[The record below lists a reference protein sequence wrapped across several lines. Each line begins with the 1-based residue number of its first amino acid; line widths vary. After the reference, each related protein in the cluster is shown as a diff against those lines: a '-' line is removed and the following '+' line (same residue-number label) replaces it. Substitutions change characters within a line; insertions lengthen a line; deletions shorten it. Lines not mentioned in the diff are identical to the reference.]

1 MGVILSSV
9 FLFVVA
15 GGLIYLSTLYN
26 GLIALRSD
34 IDKAWANIDVLL
46 KQRYDEIAKVVE
58 VCKGYMQY
66 ERSTLEAIA
75 QARSTY
81 AKAVTVNQKADAS
94 GPLASSARQLFA
106 TAEKSPELKANDT
119 FLQLQKRITELEEQI
134 ADRREFY
141 NDSVN
146 TFNIR
151 MREMPDAF
159 VARLMRLKSRQ
170 MFKVKETE
178 RAPARVMWDE
188 VMR

>member
-15 GGLIYLSTLYN
+15 GALIYLATLYN

-46 KQRYDEIAKVVE
+46 KQRYDEIPRVVE
-58 VCKGYMQY
+58 VCKGYMQR
-66 ERSTLEAIA
+66 ERDTLQSIA

-81 AKAVTVNQKADAS
+81 AQAVTVNQKAEAS
-94 GPLASSARQLFA
+94 GPLTSSVRQLFA
-106 TAEKSPELKANDT
+106 DAESYPELKANAT
-119 FLQLQKRITELEEQI
+119 FLQLQKCITDLEDQI

-141 NDSVN
+141 NDAVN

-151 MREMPDAF
+151 TQEMPDAF
-159 VARLMRLKSRQ
+159 VAKLMRLKPRE
-170 MFKVKETE
+170 MFKVKEAE
-178 RAPARVMWDE
+178 RTPVRVMWDE
-188 VMR
+188 VLR

>member
-1 MGVILSSV
+1 MLK
-9 FLFVVA
+9 A
-15 GGLIYLSTLYN
+15 GGVRRVLFRVLV
-26 GLIALRSD
+26 GLVGGDFRG
-34 IDKAWANIDVLL
+34 DVF
-46 KQRYDEIAKVVE
+46 RDPFS
-58 VCKGYMQY
+58 KGYMQY
-66 ERSTLEAIA
+66 ERSALESIA

-106 TAEKSPELKANDT
+106 TAENYPELKANDT

-159 VARLMRLKSRQ
+159 VARRMRLQPRQ
-170 MFKVKETE
+170 MFKAKETE
-178 RAPARVMWDE
+178 QAPARVLWDE

>member
-1 MGVILSSV
+1 MILSAA
-9 FLFVVA
+9 LAFVVA
-15 GGLIYLSTLYN
+15 GIAAYLAMLYN
-26 GLIALRSD
+26 GLIALQAD

-46 KQRYDEIAKVVE
+46 KQRYDEISKVVE

-66 ERSTLEAIA
+66 ERSTLQSIAEARYA
-75 QARSTY
+75 Y

-106 TAEKSPELKANDT
+106 TAENYPELRANDT
-119 FLQLQKRITELEEQI
+119 FLHLQKRITELEEQI

-141 NDSVN
+141 NDAVN

-159 VARLMRLKSRQ
+159 VAKLMSLQPRQ

-178 RAPARVMWDE
+178 RAPSRVMWDE

>member
-1 MGVILSSV
+1 MIFPAAL
-9 FLFVVA
+9 LFVLTGGVA
-15 GGLIYLSTLYN
+15 YLAMLYN
-26 GLIALRSD
+26 GLIGLQAD

-46 KQRYDEIAKVVE
+46 KQRYDEISKLVE

-66 ERSTLEAIA
+66 ERSALESIT

-81 AKAVTVNQKADAS
+81 AKAATVNQKADAS

-106 TAEKSPELKANDT
+106 TAENYPQLKANDT

-141 NDSVN
+141 NDAVN

-159 VARLMRLKSRQ
+159 VAKRVRVQPRQ

-178 RAPARVMWDE
+178 RAPARVLWDE

>member
-1 MGVILSSV
+1 MILFAALV
-9 FLFVVA
+9 FVVA
-15 GGLIYLSTLYN
+15 GILAYLVMLYN
-26 GLIALRSD
+26 GLIALQAD

-46 KQRYDEIAKVVE
+46 KQRYDEISKVVE

-66 ERSTLEAIA
+66 ERSALEAIV

-81 AKAVTVNQKADAS
+81 AKAVTINQKADAS

-106 TAEKSPELKANDT
+106 TAENYPELKANDT

-159 VARLMRLKSRQ
+159 VARPMRLNPRQ
-170 MFKVKETE
+170 MFKVNETE
-178 RAPARVMWDE
+178 RAPARVVWDE

>member
-1 MGVILSSV
+1 MILTAALA
-9 FLFVVA
+9 FAVA
-15 GGLIYLSTLYN
+15 GLVAYLAMLYN
-26 GLIALRSD
+26 GLVALQAD

-46 KQRYDEIAKVVE
+46 KQRYDEISKVVE

-66 ERSTLEAIA
+66 EQSTLQLIT

-94 GPLASSARQLFA
+94 GSLASSTRQLFA
-106 TAEKSPELKANDT
+106 TAENYPQLKANDT

-141 NDSVN
+141 NDAVN

-159 VARLMRLKSRQ
+159 VAKFMRLQARQ

-178 RAPARVMWDE
+178 RTPARVMWDE

>member
-1 MGVILSSV
+1 MIF
-9 FLFVVA
+9 FLALAFVVA
-15 GGLIYLSTLYN
+15 GVVAYLVMLYN
-26 GLIALRSD
+26 GLIALQAD

-46 KQRYDEIAKVVE
+46 KQRYDEISKVVE

-66 ERSTLEAIA
+66 ERSTLESIA
-75 QARSTY
+75 EARSAY

-106 TAEKSPELKANDT
+106 TAENYPALKANET
-119 FLQLQKRITELEEQI
+119 FLHLQKRITELEEQI

-151 MREMPDAF
+151 MRKMPDAF
-159 VARLMRLKSRQ
+159 VARRIRLKPRQ
-170 MFKVKETE
+170 MFKVKEAE
-178 RAPARVMWDE
+178 RAPARVVWDE

>member
-1 MGVILSSV
+1 MIFPAAFVFVLAGVVS
-9 FLFVVA
+9 
-15 GGLIYLSTLYN
+15 YLAMLYN
-26 GLIALRSD
+26 GLIALQAD

-46 KQRYDEIAKVVE
+46 KQRYDEISKVVE

-66 ERSTLEAIA
+66 EKSALEAIA
-75 QARSTY
+75 RARSTY

-106 TAEKSPELKANDT
+106 TAENYPQLKANDT

-141 NDSVN
+141 NDAVN

-151 MREMPDAF
+151 MREMPDPF
-159 VARLMRLKSRQ
+159 VARLMRLNPRQ
-170 MFKVKETE
+170 MFKAKETE
-178 RAPARVMWDE
+178 RAPARVLWDE

>member
-1 MGVILSSV
+1 MILSTA
-9 FLFVVA
+9 LAFVV
-15 GGLIYLSTLYN
+15 GGIAAYLATLYN
-26 GLIALRSD
+26 GLIALQAD

-46 KQRYDEIAKVVE
+46 KQRYDEISKVIE

-66 ERSTLEAIA
+66 ERTTLQSIA

-94 GPLASSARQLFA
+94 GPLATAARQLFA
-106 TAEKSPELKANDT
+106 TAENYPGLKANDT
-119 FLQLQKRITELEEQI
+119 FLHLQKRITELEEQI

-141 NDSVN
+141 NDAVN
-146 TFNIR
+146 TLNIR
-151 MREMPDAF
+151 MSEMPDTV
-159 VARLMRLKSRQ
+159 VAKLMHVNPRQ

-178 RAPARVMWDE
+178 RAPARVLWDE

>member
-1 MGVILSSV
+1 MIFFAALA
-9 FLFVVA
+9 FVVA
-15 GGLIYLSTLYN
+15 GAVAYLSMLYN
-26 GLIALRSD
+26 GLIALQAD

-46 KQRYDEIAKVVE
+46 KQRYDEISKVVE
-58 VCKGYMQY
+58 VCRGYMQY
-66 ERSTLEAIA
+66 ERSALQSIA

-81 AKAVTVNQKADAS
+81 AQAVTVNQKADAS

-106 TAEKSPELKANDT
+106 AAENYPDLKANDT
-119 FLQLQKRITELEEQI
+119 FLYLQKRITELEEQI

-141 NDSVN
+141 NDAVN

-159 VARLMRLKSRQ
+159 VARLMRLKPRQ

-178 RAPARVMWDE
+178 RASARVMWDE